1 MAFKVQETIFDRAL
15 RELEEQEGIAPHKM
29 KVDNDKVEFG
39 FPQALKDTVNMQMSS
54 LAQRGGS
61 GIKLNEPQKEA
72 VAQGKKQLAMKA
84 SSTIQQAA
92 YWPSKEYL
100 IVSFKSGSTY
110 SYNDVPLLTVLL
122 WEQASS
128 AGSWFY
134 YNIRTSYN
142 YQKMG

>member
-1 MAFKVQETIFDRAL
+1 MVTQETIFDKAL
-15 RELEEQEGIAPHKM
+15 RELEEQGIPSPHKM
-29 KVDNDKVEFG
+29 KISEDKADFG
-39 FPQALKDTVNMQMSS
+39 FPQALKDTVNMQMNS
-54 LAQRGGS
+54 LAQRGGT
-61 GIKLNEPQKEA
+61 GIKLNEPQKQA

-110 SYNDVPLLTVLL
+110 SYNDVPLVTVLL

-134 YNIRTSYN
+134 YNIRTSYQ